1 MEHTVILFHKQ
12 DILSLPRQEA
22 GILRLRISQ
31 AEKHEMM
38 RNWNIHV
45 NWQKGA
51 GLWEDQYKYRVQ
63 NTCETVSHSRVMC
76 WLV

>member
-1 MEHTVILFHKQ
+1 MEHTVILFHIYKQ

-31 AEKHEMM
+31 AEKREMM

-51 GLWEDQYKYRVQ
+51 GL
-63 NTCETVSHSRVMC
+63 
-76 WLV
+76 

>member
-1 MEHTVILFHKQ
+1 MEHTVILFHIYKQ

-38 RNWNIHV
+38 RN
-45 NWQKGA
+45 
-51 GLWEDQYKYRVQ
+51 
-63 NTCETVSHSRVMC
+63 
-76 WLV
+76 